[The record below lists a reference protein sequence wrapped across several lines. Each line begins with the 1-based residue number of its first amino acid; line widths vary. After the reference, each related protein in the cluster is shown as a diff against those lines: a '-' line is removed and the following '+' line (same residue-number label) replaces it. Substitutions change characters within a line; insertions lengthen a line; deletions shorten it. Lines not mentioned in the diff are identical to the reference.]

1 MNLGD
6 EARKAYHTLL
16 ESRGRVNILIAGRV
30 GVGKSTLVNA
40 VFQGN
45 LTATGQG
52 RPVTPNTREICK
64 EGVPVCIFDTRG
76 MEMADFQKTL
86 QALETLVHTRR
97 AELDPHR
104 HIHVAWICIAED
116 LRRVESAEI
125 SLVDMLAKYMPV
137 MAVITKAR
145 ADQGFKQ
152 VVQDLLPAARNVTRV
167 RALEET
173 FDDGHV
179 LPAMGLQELVT
190 ATMEVVPEGHR
201 NAFAAAQKVSID
213 LKKSQAH
220 KAVASAVL
228 LAGAAAAS
236 PIPLSDAALLV
247 PIQVGMLAGITLI
260 FGVPIEAGFLSALV
274 ASAVGSAGTTVA
286 GRIIVAGLLKL
297 IPGAGTLT
305 GPLISAGAAVTL
317 TTTLGEAYIAVLAM
331 LFESRGGE
339 PPSPEAI
346 VTAFQKELRQSR

>member
-116 LRRVESAEI
+116 LRQVESAEI

-236 PIPLSDAALLV
+236 PIPHLGRRTPGPNSSRD
-247 PIQVGMLAGITLI
+247 VGRHYAHLRCADRGWFPKCI
-260 FGVPIEAGFLSALV
+260 GGQCGGKCRHS
-274 ASAVGSAGTTVA
+274 
-286 GRIIVAGLLKL
+286 GRRAHYCR
-297 IPGAGTLT
+297 
-305 GPLISAGAAVTL
+305 GAAQADPR
-317 TTTLGEAYIAVLAM
+317 GGYAYWPAHFRGRRRDPNNHPRGGLYCRVGHAVR
-331 LFESRGGE
+331 ESRRR
-339 PPSPEAI
+339 A
-346 VTAFQKELRQSR
+346 AFA